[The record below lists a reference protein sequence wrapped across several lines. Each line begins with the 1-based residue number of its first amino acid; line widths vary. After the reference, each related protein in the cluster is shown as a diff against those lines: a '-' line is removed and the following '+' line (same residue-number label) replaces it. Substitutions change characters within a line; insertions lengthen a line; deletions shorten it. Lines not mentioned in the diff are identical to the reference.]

1 MVSVS
6 LTKVS
11 TCSFEKMPIY
21 EVGFAVFPVAEEPC
35 SERFRAF
42 PKATQQE
49 GAEPGFPPL
58 AILTTLCSTPHCKS
72 QLDLP
77 TGRSGK
83 ARTFCGAWH
92 KGLPYKC

>member
-21 EVGFAVFPVAEEPC
+21 EVGFAVFPVAEESC
-35 SERFRAF
+35 SKRFRAF

-58 AILTTLCSTPHCKS
+58 AHTHRSMFNPTL
-72 QLDLP
+72 QVP
-77 TGRSGK
+77 T
-83 ARTFCGAWH
+83 
-92 KGLPYKC
+92 